1 MNNENTNYKKA
12 TYSRTRNTSLQ
23 QSDILANQA
32 RIPPQ
37 AIDLEEV
44 VLGALMLEKNAVNAV
59 IDILTPEVFYKE
71 THQMIYSAIKE
82 LFAKSEPIDI
92 LTVTNQLKSNGN
104 LDVVGGPYYI
114 SLLTNRVVSSANIEY
129 HARIIL
135 QKYIQRQLIVISS
148 EIIRDAYED
157 TTDVFDLLNSA
168 ENKIFQISENNLKK
182 SHNQMPDLVTLAIK
196 DIETARNSTSTLRG
210 VPSGYTELDRITQGW
225 QKSDLII
232 LAARPS
238 MGKTAFALNLARN
251 AAVDFDKP
259 IAFFSLEMSSVQL
272 VTRLISTE
280 TMLTADKLRTGNLAE
295 YEWQQLNS
303 MVTPLVNAKIFIDDT
318 PQLSIFDL
326 RAKCRRL
333 KQQHDI
339 QMIFIDYLQLM
350 TAKGEKN
357 GTREQEIS
365 TISRSL
371 KSLAKE
377 LDVPVLALSQLSRS
391 VETRTGSKKPI
402 LSDLRESGAIEQDA
416 DMVLFIYRPEYYGL
430 SEEDGESTKGKSI
443 ISIAKHRN
451 GKLGDVNLKFI
462 GQYAKFEDPEQNI
475 IETTSFSPNSKFDQP
490 GGFHQGLTTTMISD
504 NKKGCDLNHT
514 LFIIVSTSYYSC
526 PAFFIGQCRSISDNS
541 FVTCGFHK
549 LYRSSHLRSHATF
562 CKLTFFKILLSL
574 SDSNYS

>member
-157 TTDVFDLLNSA
+157 TTDVFDLLNNA

-303 MVTPLVNAKIFIDDT
+303 KVTPLVNAKIFIDDT

-430 SEEDGESTKGKSI
+430 SDEDGESTKGKSI

-490 GGFHQGLTTTMISD
+490 GMMRIPSRINNNDDF
-504 NKKGCDLNHT
+504 
-514 LFIIVSTSYYSC
+514 
-526 PAFFIGQCRSISDNS
+526 
-541 FVTCGFHK
+541 
-549 LYRSSHLRSHATF
+549 
-562 CKLTFFKILLSL
+562 
-574 SDSNYS
+574 